1 MNCEPIKWV
10 RSWTL
15 ALKARRQRNA
25 NTNLLFSLQFLHVE
39 LLQGILLVYEDR
51 LEASRCH

>member
-39 LLQGILLVYEDR
+39 LLQGILLVHEDR